1 MVSLTL
7 SPVKQ
12 SVVERILIWYNQD
25 IGRLEF
31 TEDFI

>member
-1 MVSLTL
+1 MVSLAL
-7 SPVKQ
+7 SFVKK

-31 TEDFI
+31 V